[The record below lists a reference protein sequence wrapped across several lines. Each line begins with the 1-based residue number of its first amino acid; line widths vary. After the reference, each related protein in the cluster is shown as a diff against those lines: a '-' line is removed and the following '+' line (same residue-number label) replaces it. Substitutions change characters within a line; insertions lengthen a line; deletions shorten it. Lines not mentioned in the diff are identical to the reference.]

1 MILIL
6 WKKNLFKVASGKSEK
21 NFILELALKV
31 LMVLLAL
38 LLQKPSKTSKA
49 KDHRNKL
56 EIRFQLWKDGIYLVD
71 YAKVVRFKKDYEISS
86 KKIKETKPNFFQT

>member
-6 WKKNLFKVASGKSEK
+6 WKKNLFKVPSGKSEK
-21 NFILELALKV
+21 NFILELTKWLEHYNTKSNYQNIALKV
-31 LMVLLAL
+31 FMALPAL

-56 EIRFQLWKDGIYLVD
+56 EIRFQLWKDGNILG
-71 YAKVVRFKKDYEISS
+71 RLR
-86 KKIKETKPNFFQT
+86 